1 MAHEIRQLDLAL
13 DPPARPCIA
22 VLGGIKVDDS
32 IEVALNMLNNSIADE
47 VGSMRSCQF
56 AIHLSGHDIG
66 DGNAE
71 FLQNEL
77 KDVRTYR

>member
-13 DPPARPCIA
+13 DSPARPCIA

-47 VGSMRSCQF
+47 VWLTWGSC
-56 AIHLSGHDIG
+56 
-66 DGNAE
+66 
-71 FLQNEL
+71 
-77 KDVRTYR
+77 